1 MRVVRQLGRED
12 WVEAGLRLLAR
23 GGATALRVEA
33 AARELSVTKG
43 SFYWHFQDRD
53 DWCAA
58 ILGYWE
64 HRAFGRMVARPGRR
78 ANAAELAGD
87 MALDHAVR
95 AWARRDVA
103 AAQALGRV
111 LREAARSGA
120 MAPARAA

>member
-23 GGATALRVEA
+23 GGVTALRVEA

-78 ANAAELAGD
+78 ARAADLARD
-87 MALDHAVR
+87 VALDHAVR
-95 AWARRDVA
+95 AWARRDVV